1 MTAGKSTRRRAPVR
15 RRSEKRRRAQP
26 RALALIL
33 RHAANAGVA
42 LLMML
47 GAGAAF
53 VAFFARD
60 LPETDGLWT
69 SQRAP
74 RVTLLA
80 LGGAPIAVHGE
91 SHGAPVRLSELP
103 DYAPRAVLAVEDR
116 NFYHHI
122 GINPVSVARA
132 LFANASAG
140 EIVQGGSTI
149 TQQLAKNLFLSPD
162 RTLKR
167 KIQELLLA
175 LWLEHQF
182 TKDEIL
188 TLYLNRVYF
197 GAGAYGVDA
206 ASYRYFGKPARR
218 LKIGEA
224 AVLAGLLKAPTR
236 YAPTSHPE
244 GSGQRAR
251 LVIDAMEEARFLTPD
266 EARRA
271 RAEPVVLA
279 RPRFGSAPYFVD
291 YLMQEARALSQG
303 IDADLV
309 VQTTFD
315 PALQA
320 ALEAGVASGLAL
332 SAAPSEVQTAAVIV
346 DAEGA
351 VRAMVGGRSYQQS
364 QFNRAA
370 QARRQPGSAFKPF
383 VYLAA
388 LEAGMA
394 PDDLVLDAPIAIDKW
409 RPGNYRGRYYGE
421 VTLTEALAKSLNSAA
436 IRVQERTGRSA
447 VRILAR
453 RMGFENAVTRG
464 PALALGVDAASPLEL
479 AGAYAPLV
487 NGGFR
492 VRLHAIDSIR
502 TADDQLVYKRPAAM
516 VDAAASFKSVRTLN
530 AMLEEVVRSG
540 TGRAAAI
547 DGWRVAGKTGT
558 SQESR
563 DAWFAGHA
571 GGLVGVVWIGRDDDA
586 PMKGLVGGGAPAV
599 IWREAMR
606 RALEG
611 RAALVPPSLA
621 PPILAPVG
629 PVDEPPAAET
639 DPVAA
644 ILMRET

>member
-1 MTAGKSTRRRAPVR
+1 MAVRTKTFSRRTKARRRANGG
-15 RRSEKRRRAQP
+15 RRRARP
-26 RALALIL
+26 TAPALVAGY
-33 RHAANAGVA
+33 AANAGVVV
-42 LLMML
+42 LMML
-47 GAGAAF
+47 GALAAF
-53 VAFFARD
+53 VAVFARD
-60 LPETDGLWT
+60 LPRTDGLWT

-80 LGGAPIAVHGE
+80 ADGAPIAVHGE

-103 DYAPRAVLAVEDR
+103 DYVPQAVLALEDR

-122 GINPVSVARA
+122 GVNPVSVARA
-132 LFANASAG
+132 LLANASAG

-175 LWLEHQF
+175 LWLERQF

-206 ASYRYFGKPARR
+206 ASYRYFGKPAQQ
-218 LKIGEA
+218 LKVGEA
-224 AVLAGLLKAPTR
+224 AVLAGLLKAPSR
-236 YAPTSHPE
+236 YAPTSNPVD
-244 GSGQRAR
+244 SGQRAR
-251 LVIDAMEEARFLTPD
+251 LAIDAMEEAKFLTPE

-271 RAEPVVLA
+271 RAEPVLLA
-279 RPRFGSAPYFVD
+279 APRFSAAPYFVD
-291 YLMQEARALSQG
+291 YLMQEARLLAQG

-320 ALEAGVASGLAL
+320 SLEAGMSAGLSL
-332 SAAPSEVQTAAVIV
+332 SKAPAEAQAAAVIV

-351 VRAMVGGRSYQQS
+351 VRAMIGGRSYRQS
-364 QFNRAA
+364 QFNRAT
-370 QARRQPGSAFKPF
+370 QAHRQPGSAFKPF

-394 PDDLVLDAPIAIDKW
+394 PDDEVLDAPLAIDKW
-409 RPGNYRGRYYGE
+409 RPDNYHGKYYGE
-421 VTLTEALAKSLNSAA
+421 VTLQEALVKSLNSAA
-436 IRVQERTGRSA
+436 IRVQEKTGRSA

-464 PALALGVDAASPLEL
+464 PALALGVDAVSPLEL
-479 AGAYAPLV
+479 AGAYTPLA

-492 VRLHAIDSIR
+492 VRVHAIDTIR
-502 TADDQLVYKRPAAM
+502 TSDGGLVYKRQAAM
-516 VDAAASFKSVRTLN
+516 LEAAASFRSIRALN
-530 AMLEEVVRSG
+530 QMLEEVVRSG

-558 SQESR
+558 SQDSR

-571 GGLVGVVWIGRDDDA
+571 GGLVGVVWVGRDDNGS
-586 PMKGLVGGGAPAV
+586 MHKVVGGGPPAI

-606 RALEG
+606 RALSG
-611 RAALVPPSLA
+611 RAEPVLPNLA
-621 PPILAPVG
+621 PLIPL
-629 PVDEPPAAET
+629 DEPPAAES
-639 DPVAA
+639 DPLAA